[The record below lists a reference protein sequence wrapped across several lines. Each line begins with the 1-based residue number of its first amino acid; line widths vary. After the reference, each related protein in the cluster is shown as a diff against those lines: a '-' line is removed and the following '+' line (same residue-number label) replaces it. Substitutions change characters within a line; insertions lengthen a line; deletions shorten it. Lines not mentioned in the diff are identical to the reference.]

1 MQIVGWKERAA
12 NQTFIPHDPTSPTQA
27 ELFYQISVVRDLQDI
42 MTTATFKRH
51 ASHKNTDR
59 RSNVHSKIVL
69 AGTLLYSPVAKAL
82 KGQRKYDSRPESVEY
97 YGNGNV
103 FLTESVEGTTEMPGL
118 CVM

>member
-1 MQIVGWKERAA
+1 LWDGRNEL
-12 NQTFIPHDPTSPTQA
+12 PTRLSFPTTQQA
-27 ELFYQISVVRDLQDI
+27 QHKQSFFYQISVVRDLQDI

-97 YGNGNV
+97 YGNENV
-103 FLTESVEGTTEMPGL
+103 SD
-118 CVM
+118 